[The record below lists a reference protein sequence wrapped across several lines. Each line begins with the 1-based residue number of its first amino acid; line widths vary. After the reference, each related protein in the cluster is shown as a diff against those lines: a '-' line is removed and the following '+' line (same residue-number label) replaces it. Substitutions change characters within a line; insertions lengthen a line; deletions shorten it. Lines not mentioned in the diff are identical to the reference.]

1 MQSRHARRSHA
12 STITTLLLASTSVVA
27 ALTAMSVAPPAPS
40 AVAPVGAAL
49 SHHSPRTAEAQ
60 RGPSPLGYLEFD
72 WDGAVPGFAP
82 LSDDPTAP
90 SR

>member
-1 MQSRHARRSHA
+1 
-12 STITTLLLASTSVVA
+12 
-27 ALTAMSVAPPAPS
+27 MSVAPPAPS

-60 RGPSPLGYLEFD
+60 RGPSPFGYLEFD
-72 WDGAVPGFAP
+72 WDDAVPGFAP

-90 SR
+90 GR